1 MKKFHYGAIAFGILL
16 LGFLVWETGLD
27 ALWREIMLLGLGLVP
42 FTLIEGI
49 VFLFHTIGFRYCLSP
64 ELRATPFYKL
74 FGIFLSGHAINYFT
88 PTATIGGE
96 VVKAVLL
103 TSKGNSGGK
112 GGGDRN
118 GIDAATGVIIG
129 KLSYALAQ
137 FAYAFIGSIII
148 LSKIHLPSAGFKLL
162 FAGSVLVGGGIIG
175 FLLVQKYGKLGVI
188 MRWLAD
194 RNIGGKAIK
203 KAAGYVSEVDRALA
217 GFYRDRPADLFL
229 SMFWHAVGMSFSIVK
244 AWYFLYLLSDG
255 DFALAAG
262 VWFLG
267 TWLDLIVF
275 PIPLEIGVQE
285 SIRVIVFTALGFS
298 MAMGL
303 TYGLALRIEQIFWAI
318 LGFAAY
324 AVLARS
330 GRPSEKEMLVAETAN
345 DS

>member
-1 MKKFHYGAIAFGILL
+1 MKKFHWGAIAFGLLL

-42 FTLIEGI
+42 FTLIEGL
-49 VFLFHTIGFRYCLSP
+49 VFFFHTVGFRYCLSP
-64 ELRATPFYKL
+64 ELRRTPFPRL
-74 FGIFLSGHAINYFT
+74 FGIFLSGHAVNYFT

-103 TSKGNSGGK
+103 AEGEPGGA
-112 GGGDRN
+112 RN
-118 GIDAATGVIIG
+118 GADAATGVIIG
-129 KLSYALAQ
+129 KLSYALTQ

-148 LSKIHLPSAGFKLL
+148 LSKINLPSVGFQLM
-162 FAGSVLVGGGIIG
+162 FASSALVGAGILG
-175 FLLVQKYGKLGVI
+175 FLLVQKYGKLGAI
-188 MRWLAD
+188 LRWLTD
-194 RNIGGKAIK
+194 RNIGGRALKRG
-203 KAAGYVSEVDRALA
+203 AAYVSEVDAALA
-217 GFYRDRPADLFL
+217 GFYRDRPLDLAL
-229 SMFWHAVGMSFSIVK
+229 SMFWHAIGMSFSIVK

-267 TWLDLIVF
+267 TWLDLITF

-285 SIRVIVFTALGFS
+285 SIRVIVFTALGFT

-318 LGFAAY
+318 LGLAAY

-330 GRPSEKEMLVAETAN
+330 GRARQKEALIAETAEE
-345 DS
+345 

>member
-1 MKKFHYGAIAFGILL
+1 MKKFHCGAIAFGILL

-27 ALWREIMLLGLGLVP
+27 ALWREIMLLGLGLLP
-42 FTLIEGI
+42 FTLIQGI
-49 VFLFHTIGFRYCLSP
+49 VLFFHTLGFRYCLSP
-64 ELRATPFYKL
+64 ELRATPFHKL
-74 FGIFLSGHAINYFT
+74 FGIFLAGHAVNYFT

-103 TSKGNSGGK
+103 KGCAVNEA
-112 GGGDRN
+112 GGDRN
-118 GIDAATGVIIG
+118 GTDAATGVIIG
-129 KLSYALAQ
+129 KLSYALTQ
-137 FAYAFIGSIII
+137 FVYAFLGSIII

-162 FAGSVLVGGGIIG
+162 FAGSALVGAGIIG

-188 MRWLAD
+188 LRWLVN
-194 RNIGGKAIK
+194 RNIGGKWLK
-203 KAAGYVSEVDRALA
+203 KTAGYVSEVDNALA
-217 GFYRDRPADLFL
+217 KFYRERPLDLLL
-229 SMFWHAVGMSFSIVK
+229 SMFWHIVGMSFSIVK

-267 TWLDLIVF
+267 TWLDLIAF

-318 LGFAAY
+318 IGFAAY

-330 GRPSEKEMLVAETAN
+330 AKASQDEVLAVETAN
-345 DS
+345 EP